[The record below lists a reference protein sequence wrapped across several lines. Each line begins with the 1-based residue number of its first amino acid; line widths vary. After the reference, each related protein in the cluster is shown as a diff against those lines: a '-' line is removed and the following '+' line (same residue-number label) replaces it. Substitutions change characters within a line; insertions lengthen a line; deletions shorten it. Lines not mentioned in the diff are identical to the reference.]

1 MPLPTVLDVNH
12 KTQMLQSDHT
22 SFFDKRKLDNVT
34 ADGDKSRLS
43 RSRSQAQSVVR
54 SRSVA
59 YSIKSNLNTG
69 VGAIGR
75 LPVGAL
81 EIATE
86 KE

>member
-12 KTQMLQSDHT
+12 KTQMLQRDHT

-34 ADGDKSRLS
+34 ADGDKSR

>member
-1 MPLPTVLDVNH
+1 VPLPTVLDVNH

-34 ADGDKSRLS
+34 ADGDKSRL
-43 RSRSQAQSVVR
+43 SRSQAQSVVR

>member
-43 RSRSQAQSVVR
+43 RSQAQSVVR